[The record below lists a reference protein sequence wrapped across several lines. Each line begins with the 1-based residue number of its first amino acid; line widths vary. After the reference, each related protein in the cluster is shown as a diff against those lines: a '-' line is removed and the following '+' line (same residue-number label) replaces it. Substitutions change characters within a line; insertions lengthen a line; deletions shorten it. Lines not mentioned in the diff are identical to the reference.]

1 MEKILIFLVMI
12 ISSVNSFGQ
21 QFEYTLDERA
31 LMNRYFA
38 IMAQAFI
45 NLGDEDVLQA
55 LFEPCEPSIEIRCR
69 LSKKEGLK
77 LVNVRF
83 RHFDKVPDKYKQKDW
98 YNILGLDCKE
108 QIIRNTSANNDK
120 RHASARD
127 SIVGSW
133 FDEIK
138 RITMNH
144 DTIYCIATY
153 EWIRFKKEYVD
164 THFDNHIVPYTV
176 HPLRSEE
183 FKDVYRNNRLN
194 IKKLQQWINKTFAN
208 KPKRVVFQN
217 HEP

>member
-108 QIIRNTSANNDK
+108 QIIRNISDNNDK

-133 FDEIK
+133 F
-138 RITMNH
+138 N
-144 DTIYCIATY
+144 
-153 EWIRFKKEYVD
+153 
-164 THFDNHIVPYTV
+164 
-176 HPLRSEE
+176 
-183 FKDVYRNNRLN
+183 
-194 IKKLQQWINKTFAN
+194 
-208 KPKRVVFQN
+208 
-217 HEP
+217 